1 VVVASVLIRSLS
13 VSDII
18 MERVEQY
25 LSRKKKAAK
34 GEEADLYQKLEQ
46 FYSKKLWFELAN
58 EVKKIVYGPP
68 PDLDLKEFYDSF
80 ISDFEHRINLLQ
92 LAEIIIPI
100 ANYIFTKDREAAFAF
115 LDKMGRTVKKDV
127 QAKIRV
133 DVGQIKLRLDNKDK
147 NERCID
153 IDTVRGLIET
163 TRKEIDDKVH
173 GVQSVHVAFYKV
185 SSVYFKEIGDYAS
198 YYREALRYLGV
209 EDLTT
214 LTTEEKHVHA
224 VLLGFAALLGE
235 NIYNL
240 GELLAHPI
248 LNVLENTAE
257 VWIKHV
263 LDAFN
268 EGNIN
273 KFNTYEKE
281 WSEWD
286 DLKRRKSALMNKMR
300 LLALMELALQ
310 RTSKNRQLSF
320 SEVAKA
326 CQVEPDKVEHL
337 VMRALSKKLIRGSID
352 QVNGEV
358 LISWVQPRVLNE
370 DQLRGV
376 ARRIEEW
383 TKDVSGMEDLVAAN
397 ARDILTKA

>member
-1 VVVASVLIRSLS
+1 M
-13 VSDII
+13 SD
-18 MERVEQY
+18 RPEQY

-34 GEEADLYQKLEQ
+34 GDEADLYQRLEQ
-46 FYSKKLWFELAN
+46 LYIKKLWYELAN
-58 EVKKIVYGPP
+58 EVKKVVYTPP
-68 PDLDLKEFYDSF
+68 SSLDLKEFYSSF
-80 ISDFEHRINLLQ
+80 ISEFEHRINLLQ
-92 LAEIIIPI
+92 LAEISIPI
-100 ANYIFTKDREAAFAF
+100 ANYIFNTDRDGALAF
-115 LDKMGRTVKKDV
+115 LEKMGRTVKKDV

-147 NERCID
+147 SERCID
-153 IDTVRGLIET
+153 IDTVRGLIES
-163 TRKEIDDKVH
+163 TRKEMDEKVH

-185 SSVYFKEIGDYAS
+185 SSVYYKEIGDYAS

-209 EDLTT
+209 EDLTS

-248 LNVLENTAE
+248 LNSLENTNE

-268 EGNIN
+268 EGNLD
-273 KFNTYEKE
+273 KFNTYERQ

-286 DLKRRKSALMNKMR
+286 DLKRRKAALINKIR

-310 RTSKNRQLSF
+310 RSSKNRQLTF
-320 SEVAKA
+320 AEIAKS
-326 CQVEPDKVEHL
+326 CQIDLEKVEHL

-352 QVNGEV
+352 QVNGLV

-376 ARRIEEW
+376 SKRINEW
-383 TKDVSGMEDLVAAN
+383 TKDVCGMENLVAAN